1 MSSVGVVNEGGTPRP
16 LTSPQAG
23 RSRRWRGRLATLLAV
38 ALLASACGGGGSAG
52 DPATGSDAAS
62 GSGSGGTLRIAMSS
76 GNIPFPATP
85 PNEGYE
91 GYRFVGNNVY
101 NGLTQFDLDQDTE
114 LPTPE
119 PALAESWELSPDKL
133 TWTFKLREG
142 VTFHDGTPF
151 NADAVLFQ
159 FDRIANKDSE
169 FYDTAWAPR
178 YANNVRFMKSWTKID
193 DLTVAI
199 TTTQLYG
206 WLPYDLA
213 HIYMPSPTVIKE
225 YGNEDWLAHA
235 SGTGPFKIDK
245 YVDGQVMELVAN
257 EDYWGGRPKLDKI
270 VLLPQPEPASRL
282 ASLQS
287 GDVDWAEV
295 PSPDAIQ
302 QLEGEGYQVF
312 LGKHPGAIMP
322 KFNLFRPPFKDN
334 LELRRALNYALDRE
348 GLATL
353 LNGAGAAATQ
363 YVYEGNPGYVED
375 HPGYSYDLDK
385 AKELL
390 AEAGYEPGE
399 LKLKFTYTSNGS
411 GNMYPGIMME
421 KLQIDFKAIGVD
433 VELVPMEWNS
443 FITVG
448 LDGLDKPQWSDID
461 IVWSSPAAGMVP
473 SGYLSSHLCT
483 RGTGDIPSSHGMC
496 NPEGDAAYLE
506 AATKFSEDEWN
517 PLIQKMHEI
526 SLDHADFLFW
536 MQDLNLRVMSPE
548 VHDYIQPQ
556 SWWVDFT
563 KIWVE
568 G

>member
-1 MSSVGVVNEGGTPRP
+1 MSSVGVVNEGRLPP
-16 LTSPQAG
+16 WSSEAG
-23 RSRRWRGRLATLLAV
+23 RRSRWRGLLAV
-38 ALLASACGGGGSAG
+38 LLAGVLSVSASACGSSGRADTAG
-52 DPATGSDAAS
+52 

-101 NGLTQFDLDQDTE
+101 NGLTQFDLDQNKE

-119 PALAESWELSPDKL
+119 PALAESWELSADKL
-133 TWTFKLREG
+133 TWTFKLRKG

-151 NADAVLFQ
+151 NADAVIFQ
-159 FDRIANKDSE
+159 LDRVAKKDSE

-178 YANNVRFMKSWTKID
+178 YANNVRFMKSWTKVD

-206 WLPYDLA
+206 WLLYDLA
-213 HIYMPSPTVIKE
+213 HIYLPSPAVIKQ
-225 YGNEDWLAHA
+225 YGNEDWLPHA
-235 SGTGPFKIDK
+235 SGTGPFKIEK

-257 EDYWGGRPKLDKI
+257 EEYWGGRPKLDRI

-287 GDVDWAEV
+287 SDVDWAEV
-295 PSPDAIQ
+295 PSPDAID
-302 QLEGEGYQVF
+302 QLKAEGYQVF
-312 LGKHPGAIMP
+312 LGKHPGAINP
-322 KFNLFRPPFKDN
+322 KFNMFRPPFKDN
-334 LELRRALNYALDRE
+334 VKLRQALNYALDRE

-353 LNGAGAAATQ
+353 LNGAGAPGKQ

-375 HPGYSYDLDK
+375 HPGYEYDPAK
-385 AKELL
+385 AKKLL

-411 GNMYPGIMME
+411 GNMYPSVMME
-421 KLQIDFKAIGVD
+421 KLQIDFKAIGVA
-433 VELVPMEWNS
+433 VKLVPMEWNS
-443 FITVG
+443 FLTINLEG
-448 LDGLDKPQWSDID
+448 LDQPQWADID

-483 RGTGDIPSSHGMC
+483 RGTGDLPNSAGMC
-496 NPEGDAAYLE
+496 NPEGDKAYLE
-506 AATKFSEDEWN
+506 AATKFTEEEWN

-526 SLDHADFLFW
+526 SLDNADFLFW
-536 MQDLNLRVMSPE
+536 MQDLNLRVMSAK
-548 VHDYIQPQ
+548 VHGYIQPQ

-568 G
+568 A